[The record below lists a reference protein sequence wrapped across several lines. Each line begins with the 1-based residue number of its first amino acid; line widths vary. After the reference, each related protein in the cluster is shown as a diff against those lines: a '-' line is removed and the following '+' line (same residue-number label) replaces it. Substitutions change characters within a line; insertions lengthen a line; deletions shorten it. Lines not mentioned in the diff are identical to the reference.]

1 MTKHY
6 YIILFVIL
14 VIICYMYI
22 NYKNNVDGF
31 TPHIRGIYRPY
42 MRVFNNKYEYFI
54 NEYGPHVVWN
64 KLRKWNIY

>member
-1 MTKHY
+1 
-6 YIILFVIL
+6 
-14 VIICYMYI
+14 MYI